1 MTRTKSMTRAI
12 GMSFAV
18 ALVGLAAACASS
30 PNAPAP
36 AGESTE
42 ASPPSPITSSNRATV
57 GGMTSCTKAELAEA
71 ATGAAQ
77 ALGPENVYTIDD
89 LLCADGWAVTAGI
102 LANSRDPGVGAPTS
116 FVFEQEGQ
124 FWVLQ
129 DKTKVCGTMPTSTTV
144 PGDATIPGALFISG
158 CAAG

>member
-1 MTRTKSMTRAI
+1 MNRTVCISC
-12 GMSFAV
+12 AV

-30 PNAPAP
+30 PNAPTP
-36 AGESTE
+36 AGESAE
-42 ASPPSPITSSNRATV
+42 APPPSPITSSNRATV

-89 LLCADGWAVTAGI
+89 LVCADGWAVTAGI
-102 LANSRDPGVGAPTS
+102 LANSSDPGMGAPTS

-129 DKTKVCGTMPTSTTV
+129 DKAKVCGTMPTSTTA
-144 PGDATIPGALFISG
+144 PSDATIPGALFIPG

>member
-1 MTRTKSMTRAI
+1 MTGTKSMTRTI
-12 GMSFAV
+12 WMSFVVVLA
-18 ALVGLAAACASS
+18 GLAAACASS

-36 AGESTE
+36 AGESVE
-42 ASPPSPITSSNRATV
+42 ASPPTTITSSNRATV
-57 GGMTSCTKAELAEA
+57 GGMTNCTKAELAEA

-77 ALGPENVYTIDD
+77 ALGPENVYTIND

-102 LANSRDPGVGAPTS
+102 LANSRDPRMGAPTS

-129 DKTKVCGTMPTSTTV
+129 DKAKVCGTMPTSTT
-144 PGDATIPGALFISG
+144 PPSDATIPGALFISG